1 MVPVS
6 ERGSPVWWEGFLGRA
21 NSSTAL
27 KGGCAVC
34 AVPQQELR
42 ISEIWTPRKNRTHS
56 EIALKPSAFDLL
68 AVS

>member
-6 ERGSPVWWEGFLGRA
+6 ERVGPVWWEGLLGRA

-27 KGGCAVC
+27 KGGC

-56 EIALKPSAFDLL
+56 EITLKPSVFDLL
-68 AVS
+68 ALS